1 MAKRRTLLKLVALF
15 IGIIMIFFEISIHS
29 PNISY
34 VSAATT
40 YTVMFPVDNGMK
52 IAYYQGN
59 TPEYGGYH
67 RGIDIHSKGNDTI
80 YCAKDATVT
89 AVSNICPHHSEY
101 KSSTGSCPCGGYGT
115 NKTYG
120 NYVFAQ
126 DSSGIKYIYA
136 HMVQNSILVKK
147 GDKIKA
153 GQAIGTMGD
162 SGAATGKHLHFEM
175 NLNSTV
181 LNTNPTKDTGTYSYY
196 GNVKYTPYTPNPIN
210 SVTIHYNTNGGTIA
224 SDSDY
229 YAASNG
235 DIYKTAT
242 KKIHE
247 QVMEKGTTNPNGLY
261 NASTFKLS
269 RTGYKFLGWSL
280 SKSGGTVFDQ
290 DDATVSA
297 KDLFPDIDNKSGTVL
312 LYAIWKANTYTV
324 TFDASGGTVSDSK
337 KTVTYGST
345 YGTLP
350 TASRTGYTFDGW
362 YTAASGGT
370 KITAD
375 SKVSITANQTL
386 YAHWKANS
394 YTVTFDSNGGTMSDS
409 KTSVTYGSA
418 YGTLPTPSRAGYI
431 FMGWYTEA
439 SGGTNITADS
449 NVETAKDH
457 TLYAQWK
464 LYKGDCDDDGELT
477 ENDLVMLQKWL
488 LGSEELTNGQNADMN
503 DDGNVDVFDMVELR
517 RLFVLSNTSISL
529 NVTSKAMI
537 TGDTFDLIATVSPE
551 NSVVEWSSSDT
562 KIATVTDGK
571 VKALSEGTAVIYA
584 SIDSGA
590 GKVTVEC
597 KVTVSSPTIKLNST
611 SGSSSDTYIYKTNNN
626 FYSMVVKLPTYTTN
640 ISGTVKWSVVSGDA
654 VISGDKLCINQPG
667 TITARA
673 SITYNGKTYSAD
685 YTYKRT
691 QEFTADIPYNL
702 RSKPSLSNSTI
713 LDSMPKGTKLT
724 VSLIDYNDS
733 TYVWGKVTYNN
744 QTGYV
749 LLWSKDGSDGG
760 IKVV

>member
-1 MAKRRTLLKLVALF
+1 MKCKRLCSIITA
-15 IGIIMIFFEISIHS
+15 IIMMVCTFSFYPSASMKANAASDFSLPVNYTNIQKVGTQISGSVACACYAWAYCMTI
-29 PNISY
+29 
-34 VSAATT
+34 VDG
-40 YTVMFPVDNGMK
+40 TVHK
-52 IAYYQGN
+52 W
-59 TPEYGGYH
+59 
-67 RGIDIHSKGNDTI
+67 
-80 YCAKDATVT
+80 
-89 AVSNICPHHSEY
+89 SEY
-101 KSSTGSCPCGGYGT
+101 
-115 NKTYG
+115 
-120 NYVFAQ
+120 
-126 DSSGIKYIYA
+126 D
-136 HMVQNSILVKK
+136 
-147 GDKIKA
+147 
-153 GQAIGTMGD
+153 
-162 SGAATGKHLHFEM
+162 
-175 NLNSTV
+175 
-181 LNTNPTKDTGTYSYY
+181 
-196 GNVKYTPYTPNPIN
+196 
-210 SVTIHYNTNGGTIA
+210 TNGGKSEYSASCGWSGGNRVKPSTKSAALKEIYNQLNSGRPVCVFVSSKASPEHWVTVVGYTGVTNENSLSESNFLMIDPVNSKTLTTPDKLSSIYTLKTYDGKYNLRTTNKSVKVISSISIATQPTTTTYPVNGKLNTSGLTIKA
-224 SDSDY
+224 TYSD
-229 YAASNG
+229 
-235 DIYKTAT
+235 
-242 KKIHE
+242 
-247 QVMEKGTTNPNGLY
+247 GTTKTISSGFTVSSVDMSTAGTKTVTVTY
-261 NASTFKLS
+261 EGKTTTFKI
-269 RTGYKFLGWSL
+269 
-280 SKSGGTVFDQ
+280 TVENQ
-290 DDATVSA
+290 
-297 KDLFPDIDNKSGTVL
+297 K
-312 LYAIWKANTYTV
+312 YAV

-394 YTVTFDSNGGTMSDS
+394 YTVTFDANGGTMSDL

-464 LYKGDCDDDGELT
+464 LYKGDCDEDGELT

-744 QTGYV
+744 TTGYV